1 MATPDVPGANPA
13 NGDTLH
19 DNCWAE
25 SAEDTKSLI
34 LVHQVEGNRVIF
46 SIFDPSHDPCLE
58 YRHAMTEAD
67 FKKQFSWAPG
77 KQAGK
82 WIWHDKSKFPWDRAI
97 RFGLKE
103 GVKVST
109 LDETL
114 THAQRLAEHFG
125 LVAKEIDAKAMSEQS
140 LSGASAAAGIG
151 ERIDKAIAA
160 AMEAFTR
167 K

>member
-1 MATPDVPGANPA
+1 
-13 NGDTLH
+13 
-19 DNCWAE
+19 
-25 SAEDTKSLI
+25 
-34 LVHQVEGNRVIF
+34 
-46 SIFDPSHDPCLE
+46 
-58 YRHAMTEAD
+58 MTEAD
-67 FKKQFSWAPG
+67 FKKQFSWSPG

-125 LVAKEIDAKAMSEQS
+125 LVAKKLDVK
-140 LSGASAAAGIG
+140 AAAGETVSGAKAADGIADRIG
-151 ERIDKAIAA
+151 RAVAA
-160 AMEAFTR
+160 AFAAFNR
-167 K
+167 